1 MLVVYSTVMSV
12 LSNEERVKILSDIIE
27 IQSVNEKE
35 LDVAHYLQK
44 LFKQYD
50 INSEILEL
58 EDESSRAN
66 LVAEIGSGKPVVG
79 VSGHMDVVKTGDT
92 EQWNYD
98 PFKLTEDDQG
108 RLHGRGSADMKS
120 GLAALA
126 ISLIEIKKAG
136 TLNQGT
142 IRFMATAGEEVT
154 SNGAALLHEKGYMD
168 DVEALLIAEPS
179 QDGIVYTHK
188 GTMDIQVISKGKSAH
203 SSMPELGFNA
213 INPLVDFIH
222 YLNVEYNKVDV
233 RSKLL
238 GTPTMNSTII
248 NGGDQVNSIPEYAES
263 LFNMRTIPAYD
274 NKKFESLFN
283 SIKEKVEKEDNA
295 DITVN
300 PYVNRDPVYTTGDN
314 EFLKLAKSL
323 GDEYFNRDLDV
334 TSSTATTDAS
344 YLMKDKGEDFSFVMY
359 GPGETGQAH
368 QVDEYVYKD
377 TYLTFIDLYTQML
390 PQYLNDFK

>member
-1 MLVVYSTVMSV
+1 M
-12 LSNEERVKILSDIIE
+12 DG
-27 IQSVNEKE
+27 
-35 LDVAHYLQK
+35 
-44 LFKQYD
+44 
-50 INSEILEL
+50 
-58 EDESSRAN
+58 ESSRAN
-66 LVAEIGSGKPVVG
+66 LIAEIGNGKPVVG
-79 VSGHMDVVKTGDT
+79 VSGHMDVVTTGDSDK
-92 EQWNYD
+92 WHYD

-120 GLAALA
+120 GLVALA
-126 ISLIEIKKAG
+126 ISLIEIKEAG
-136 TLNQGT
+136 LLKQGS

-168 DVEALLIAEPS
+168 GIDALLIAEPS

-188 GTMDIQVISKGKSAH
+188 GTMDIQVTSKGKSSH

-222 YLNVEYNKVDV
+222 YLNKEYNKVDA
-233 RSKLL
+233 SSELL

-263 LFNMRTIPAYD
+263 LFNMRTIPQFD
-274 NKKFESLFN
+274 NKKFEELFN
-283 SIKEKVEKEDNA
+283 RIKEKIAKESNG

-314 EFLKLAKSL
+314 SFLKLAKSL
-323 GDEYFNRDLDV
+323 GDEYFNRNLEV

-344 YLMKDKGEDFSFVMY
+344 YLMKDKDEDFSFVMY

-377 TYLTFIDLYTQML
+377 VYLTFIDLYIQLLTEH
-390 PQYLNDFK
+390 LNQSK

>member
-1 MLVVYSTVMSV
+1 MAVFSKD
-12 LSNEERVKILSDIIE
+12 ERVKILSDIIE

-35 LDVAHYLQK
+35 VDVAHYLQQ
-44 LFKQYD
+44 LFKKYD
-50 INSEILEL
+50 IHTDILTL
-58 EDESSRAN
+58 DGESSRAN
-66 LVAEIGSGKPVVG
+66 LIAEIGNGSPVVG
-79 VSGHMDVVKTGDT
+79 VSGHMDVVTTGDIDK
-92 EQWNYD
+92 WHYD

-120 GLAALA
+120 GLVALA
-126 ISLIEIKKAG
+126 ISLIEIKEAG
-136 TLNQGT
+136 LLKQGS

-168 DVEALLIAEPS
+168 DIDALLIAEPS

-188 GTMDIQVISKGKSAH
+188 GTMDIQVTSKGKSAH

-222 YLNVEYNKVDV
+222 YLNSEYNKVDV
-233 RSKLL
+233 SSELL

-263 LFNMRTIPAYD
+263 LFNMRTIPQFD
-274 NKKFESLFN
+274 NKKFEELFYR
-283 SIKEKVEKEDNA
+283 IKEKVEKESNG

-314 EFLKLAKSL
+314 SFLKLAKSL
-323 GDEYFNRDLDV
+323 GNEYFNRNLEV

-377 TYLTFIDLYTQML
+377 VYLTFIDLYIHLLTD
-390 PQYLNDFK
+390 YLNQTK

>member
-1 MLVVYSTVMSV
+1 MAVFSKD
-12 LSNEERVKILSDIIE
+12 ERVKILSDIIE

-35 LDVAHYLQK
+35 LDVAHYLQQ
-44 LFKQYD
+44 LFKKYD
-50 INSEILEL
+50 IHTEILTL
-58 EDESSRAN
+58 DGESSRAN
-66 LVAEIGSGKPVVG
+66 LIAEIGNGKPVVG
-79 VSGHMDVVKTGDT
+79 VSGHMDVVTTGDSDK
-92 EQWNYD
+92 WHYD
-98 PFKLTEDDQG
+98 PFKLTEDNQG

-120 GLAALA
+120 GLVALA
-126 ISLIEIKKAG
+126 ISLIEIKEAG
-136 TLNQGT
+136 LLKQGT

-154 SNGAALLHEKGYMD
+154 SNGAALLHEKGYMND
-168 DVEALLIAEPS
+168 IDALLIAEPS

-188 GTMDIQVISKGKSAH
+188 GTMDIQVTSKGKSAH

-222 YLNVEYNKVDV
+222 ALNKEYNKVDV
-233 RSKLL
+233 SSELL

-263 LFNMRTIPAYD
+263 LFNMRTIPQFD
-274 NKKFESLFN
+274 NKKFEELFN
-283 SIKEKVEKEDNA
+283 RIKEKIETESNG
-295 DITVN
+295 DITIN

-314 EFLKLAKSL
+314 SFLNLAKSL
-323 GDEYFNRDLDV
+323 GDEYFNRNLEV

-344 YLMKDKGEDFSFVMY
+344 YLTKDKSEDFSFVMY

-377 TYLTFIDLYTQML
+377 VYLTFIDLYIQLLTD
-390 PQYLNDFK
+390 YLNQTK

>member
-1 MLVVYSTVMSV
+1 MAVFSKD
-12 LSNEERVKILSDIIE
+12 ERVKILSDIIE

-35 LDVAHYLQK
+35 VDVAHYLQQ
-44 LFKQYD
+44 LFKKYD
-50 INSEILEL
+50 IHTDILTL
-58 EDESSRAN
+58 DGESSRAN
-66 LVAEIGSGKPVVG
+66 LVAEIGNGKPVVG
-79 VSGHMDVVKTGDT
+79 VSGHMDVVTTGDIDK
-92 EQWNYD
+92 WHYD

-120 GLAALA
+120 GLVALA
-126 ISLIEIKKAG
+126 ISLIEIKEAG
-136 TLNQGT
+136 LLKQGS

-168 DVEALLIAEPS
+168 DIDALLIAEPS

-188 GTMDIQVISKGKSAH
+188 GTMDIQVTSKGKSAH

-222 YLNVEYNKVDV
+222 YLNSEYNKVDV
-233 RSKLL
+233 SSALL

-263 LFNMRTIPAYD
+263 LFNMRTIPQFD
-274 NKKFESLFN
+274 NKKFEELFN
-283 SIKEKVEKEDNA
+283 RIKEKVEKESNG

-314 EFLKLAKSL
+314 SFLQLAKSL
-323 GDEYFNRDLDV
+323 GDEYFNRNLEV

-377 TYLTFIDLYTQML
+377 VYLTFIDLYIQLLTD
-390 PQYLNDFK
+390 YLNQTK

>member
-1 MLVVYSTVMSV
+1 MAVFSKD
-12 LSNEERVKILSDIIE
+12 ERVKILSDIIE

-35 LDVAHYLQK
+35 VDVAHYLQQ
-44 LFKQYD
+44 LFKKYD
-50 INSEILEL
+50 IHTDILTL
-58 EDESSRAN
+58 DGESSRAN
-66 LVAEIGSGKPVVG
+66 LIAEIGNGSPVVG
-79 VSGHMDVVKTGDT
+79 VSGHMDVVTTGDIDK
-92 EQWNYD
+92 WHYD

-120 GLAALA
+120 GLVALA
-126 ISLIEIKKAG
+126 ISLIEIKEAG
-136 TLNQGT
+136 LLKQGS

-168 DVEALLIAEPS
+168 DIDALLIAEPS

-188 GTMDIQVISKGKSAH
+188 GTMDIQVTSKGKSAH
-203 SSMPELGFNA
+203 SSMPELGFNV

-222 YLNVEYNKVDV
+222 YLNSEYNKVDV
-233 RSKLL
+233 SSELL

-263 LFNMRTIPAYD
+263 LFNMRTIPQFD
-274 NKKFESLFN
+274 NKKFEELFN
-283 SIKEKVEKEDNA
+283 RIKEKVEKESNG

-314 EFLKLAKSL
+314 SFLKLAKSL
-323 GDEYFNRDLDV
+323 GDEYFNRNLEV

-377 TYLTFIDLYTQML
+377 VYLTFIDLYIHLLTD
-390 PQYLNDFK
+390 YLNQTK

>member
-1 MLVVYSTVMSV
+1 MSV
-12 LSNEERVKILSDIIE
+12 LSSDERVKILSDMIE

-35 LDVAHYLQK
+35 LDVAHYLEK
-44 LFKQYD
+44 LFNKHGIQTQ
-50 INSEILEL
+50 IEQLEG
-58 EDESSRAN
+58 ESTRAN
-66 LVAEIGSGKPVVG
+66 LVAEIGNGKPVIG
-79 VSGHMDVVKTGDT
+79 VSGHMDVVTTGDDSL
-92 EQWNYD
+92 WNYD

-126 ISLIEIKKAG
+126 ISLIEIKEAG
-136 TLNQGT
+136 TLEQGT
-142 IRFMATAGEEVT
+142 IRFMATAGEEIT
-154 SNGAALLHEKGYMD
+154 SNGAALLHKKGYMD

-188 GTMDIQVISKGKSAH
+188 GTMDIQVVSKGKSSH
-203 SSMPELGFNA
+203 SSMPELGYNA

-222 YLNVEYNKVDV
+222 YLNNEYSKVDIK
-233 RSKLL
+233 SDLL

-248 NGGDQVNSIPEYAES
+248 TGGDQVNSIPAYAES
-263 LFNMRTIPAYD
+263 LFNMRTIPDYD
-274 NKKFESLFN
+274 NNKFENLFN
-283 SIKEKVEKEDNA
+283 SIKDRVEQESNA

-300 PYVNRDPVYTTGDN
+300 PYVNRDPVYTKGDN

-323 GDEYFNRDLDV
+323 GDEHFDRDLEV

-344 YLMKDKGEDFSFVMY
+344 YLMKDKDDNFSFVMY

-368 QVDEYVYKD
+368 QVDEYVYKH
-377 TYLTFIDLYTQML
+377 TYLKFIDLYSQLL
-390 PQYLNDFK
+390 PQYLNNAN

>member
-27 IQSVNEKE
+27 IQSENEKE

-126 ISLIEIKKAG
+126 ISLVEIKKAG

-248 NGGDQVNSIPEYAES
+248 NGGD
-263 LFNMRTIPAYD
+263 
-274 NKKFESLFN
+274 
-283 SIKEKVEKEDNA
+283 
-295 DITVN
+295 
-300 PYVNRDPVYTTGDN
+300 
-314 EFLKLAKSL
+314 
-323 GDEYFNRDLDV
+323 
-334 TSSTATTDAS
+334 
-344 YLMKDKGEDFSFVMY
+344 
-359 GPGETGQAH
+359 
-368 QVDEYVYKD
+368 
-377 TYLTFIDLYTQML
+377 
-390 PQYLNDFK
+390 

>member
-1 MLVVYSTVMSV
+1 MAVFSKD
-12 LSNEERVKILSDIIE
+12 ERVKILSDIIE

-35 LDVAHYLQK
+35 LDVAHYLQQ
-44 LFKQYD
+44 LFEKYD
-50 INSEILEL
+50 IHTEILTL
-58 EDESSRAN
+58 VGESSRAN
-66 LVAEIGSGKPVVG
+66 LVAEIGSGKPVIG
-79 VSGHMDVVKTGDT
+79 VSGHMDVVTTGDSDK
-92 EQWNYD
+92 WHYN

-120 GLAALA
+120 GLVALA
-126 ISLIEIKKAG
+126 ISLIEIKEAG
-136 TLNQGT
+136 LLKQGS

-168 DVEALLIAEPS
+168 DINALLIAEPS

-188 GTMDIQVISKGKSAH
+188 GTMDIQVTSKGKSAH

-222 YLNVEYNKVDV
+222 DLNAEYNKVDV
-233 RSKLL
+233 SSELL

-263 LFNMRTIPAYD
+263 LFNMRTIPQFD
-274 NKKFESLFN
+274 NKKFEDLFN
-283 SIKEKVEKEDNA
+283 RIKEKIEKESNG
-295 DITVN
+295 DIIVN

-314 EFLKLAKSL
+314 SFLKLAKSL
-323 GDEYFNRDLDV
+323 GDECFNRNLEV

-377 TYLTFIDLYTQML
+377 VYLSFIDLYVQLLT
-390 PQYLNDFK
+390 QYLNQSK

>member
-1 MLVVYSTVMSV
+1 MTV
-12 LSNEERVKILSDIIE
+12 LSSEERIKILSDIIE

-35 LDVAHYLQK
+35 LDVAHYLKNLFSQYGIKSEVVK
-44 LFKQYD
+44 L
-50 INSEILEL
+50 EG
-58 EDESSRAN
+58 ESTRAN
-66 LVAEIGSGKPVVG
+66 LVAEIGNGNPVVG
-79 VSGHMDVVKTGDT
+79 VSGHMDVVTTGDINL
-92 EQWNYD
+92 WNYN
-98 PFKLTEDDQG
+98 PFKLTEDDKG

-126 ISLIEIKKAG
+126 ISLIEIKEAN

-154 SNGAALLHEKGYMD
+154 SNGAALLHDKGYMD

-188 GTMDIQVISKGKSAH
+188 GTMDIQVISRGKSAH
-203 SSMPELGFNA
+203 SSMPDLGFNA

-222 YLNVEYNKVDV
+222 YLNAEYDKVDEN
-233 RSKLL
+233 SKLL

-248 NGGDQVNSIPEYAES
+248 SGGDQVNSIPAYAES
-263 LFNMRTIPAYD
+263 LFNMRTIPSFD
-274 NKKFESLFN
+274 NKKFEELFN
-283 SIKEKVEKEDNA
+283 NVKDKVEKESKG
-295 DITVN
+295 DIAVN

-314 EFLKLAKSL
+314 RFLKLSKDF
-323 GDEYFNRDLDV
+323 GDKYFDRDLEL

-344 YLMKDKGEDFSFVMY
+344 YLMKDKNENFSFVMY

-377 TYLTFIDLYTQML
+377 TYLTFVDLYSQL
-390 PQYLNDFK
+390 LLQYLNEK